1 MYTAPY
7 SVFLFIL
14 FPQTDADGAESVL
27 MALGSLC
34 GATGYFQWEST
45 VLTRKIELCGSIE
58 EVPPHDLNLIRLAHK
73 RCCMDTGYELIHCS
87 DLIASSTR

>member
-1 MYTAPY
+1 MYTAPH
-7 SVFLFIL
+7 SISPFIL
-14 FPQTDADGAESVL
+14 SSQTDADGAESVL

-58 EVPPHDLNLIRLAHK
+58 EVPAHDLNLIRLAHK
-73 RCCMDTGYELIHCS
+73 RCCMDTGYELMHYS
-87 DLIASSTR
+87 DHISSSTR